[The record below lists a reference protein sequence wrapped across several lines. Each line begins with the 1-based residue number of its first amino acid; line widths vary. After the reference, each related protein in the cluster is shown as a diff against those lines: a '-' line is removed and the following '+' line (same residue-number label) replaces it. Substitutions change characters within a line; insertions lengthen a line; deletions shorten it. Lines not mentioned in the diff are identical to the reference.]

1 MITVALFRNVNL
13 GHPGSPTGDELVEA
27 FGGPAVARSF
37 QSNGTVVFEATDPE
51 NASAAAIIRL
61 RATGYQP
68 TVVIRALEQ
77 IRRAV
82 EDVPPV
88 DPGEGVYRSMISFF
102 DVRQFPTVRLPF
114 RSPDGLVEIRA
125 MGPDCAHSV
134 CWKPRQT
141 AGNVTGC
148 LEQLLSVPVTTR
160 TVATMQR
167 LLATISASTH

>member
-1 MITVALFRNVNL
+1 
-13 GHPGSPTGDELVEA
+13 
-27 FGGPAVARSF
+27 
-37 QSNGTVVFEATDPE
+37 
-51 NASAAAIIRL
+51 
-61 RATGYQP
+61 
-68 TVVIRALEQ
+68 
-77 IRRAV
+77 
-82 EDVPPV
+82 
-88 DPGEGVYRSMISFF
+88 
-102 DVRQFPTVRLPF
+102 
-114 RSPDGLVEIRA
+114 